1 MLTSRQKRRA
11 ALLKCCV
18 RLTLLRG
25 PEVRRLPGRSPPIA
39 LRHLRYGVSSRLRS
53 RRTTFLV
60 SPGPG
65 TEHRGMRT
73 DLRGPAATAHCLT
86 CGRWS
91 HSRYLLRA
99 PGQVPRPPRCRRAR
113 GLPRP
118 RPPASYRSSGAPG
131 WANRE
136 WQSAWA
142 PGLWSCQV
150 SPPSALLTTPPSSM
164 PATTRS
170 GSAWESAIARTWEV
184 QGLGGKLQVGAEGR
198 FLMPSSSR
206 QDSPPSRLTNRAE
219 GSVPA

>member
-91 HSRYLLRA
+91 HSRYLL
-99 PGQVPRPPRCRRAR
+99 CAR
-113 GLPRP
+113 GQAPQVVKIHPPVCGLP
-118 RPPASYRSSGAPG
+118 ALAEVCALG
-131 WANRE
+131 E
-136 WQSAWA
+136 SAA
-142 PGLWSCQV
+142 PGLVQEFGG
-150 SPPSALLTTPPSSM
+150 
-164 PATTRS
+164 S
-170 GSAWESAIARTWEV
+170 GVGEQGMAV
-184 QGLGGKLQVGAEGR
+184 GLGTRPLVLPGLAAVGA
-198 FLMPSSSR
+198 PHH
-206 QDSPPSRLTNRAE
+206 
-219 GSVPA
+219 PAKLYAGHD